1 MGSSGMGHS
10 VPIAAVID
18 GTAFNENNEEVP
30 IVEEIDYQE
39 FFEVSSIEQWPEMR
53 QACQRNYWYY
63 KYFQQYF
70 SNFSFL
76 IFMCNTV
83 HIFIFIIL
91 SPTFGGFFL

>member
-39 FFEVSSIEQWPEMR
+39 FFEVSTEPHR
-53 QACQRNYWYY
+53 
-63 KYFQQYF
+63 
-70 SNFSFL
+70 
-76 IFMCNTV
+76 TV
-83 HIFIFIIL
+83 ARDEAGL
-91 SPTFGGFFL
+91 PKELLVL

>member
-1 MGSSGMGHS
+1 MGHS

-53 QACQRNYWYY
+53 QA
-63 KYFQQYF
+63 
-70 SNFSFL
+70 
-76 IFMCNTV
+76 
-83 HIFIFIIL
+83 
-91 SPTFGGFFL
+91 